1 MHFCSMDNDGGTMH
15 VMDWPLIGWKG
26 GDGGICRDGKLFA
39 QGAGAYILHLNVKS
53 DVPIIVIMV
62 LKLA

>member
-1 MHFCSMDNDGGTMH
+1 MRLYRMDNNGRTVH
-15 VMDWPLIGWKG
+15 FMDWPLIVWKG
-26 GDGGICRDGKLFA
+26 GDGGVCRDGKLFA
-39 QGAGAYILHLNVKS
+39 QGAGTYILHLNVKR

>member
-1 MHFCSMDNDGGTMH
+1 MVEFA
-15 VMDWPLIGWKG
+15 
-26 GDGGICRDGKLFA
+26 GIESSLRR
-39 QGAGAYILHLNVKS
+39 GAGAYILHLNVKR